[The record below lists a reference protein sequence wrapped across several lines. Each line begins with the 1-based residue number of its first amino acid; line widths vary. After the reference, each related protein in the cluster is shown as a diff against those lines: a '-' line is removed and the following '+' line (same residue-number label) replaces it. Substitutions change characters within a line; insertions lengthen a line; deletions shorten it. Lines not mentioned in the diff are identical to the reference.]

1 MTQSYTPTS
10 PSRDDSIPNVGKWL
24 IVLGIVLLII
34 ASV

>member
-10 PSRDDSIPNVGKWL
+10 ASRDGSIPIVGKWL